1 MAKRNNIC
9 HSGGCPGSDME
20 WENQSSKY
28 DIKTIA
34 YSFQGHVQE
43 GKYPKILSLE
53 ELEEGWEQVLL
64 CEKPIKRP
72 LYKIKYTPY
81 VKHLL
86 CRNWFQVKNSEAIY
100 AIGNLITGSD
110 KLVNGGTGWAVQ
122 MAINNNK
129 PVYLFEQNF
138 GEWFMFYYPQNK
150 FTEISSIPTLTTNFA
165 GIGTRKIN
173 EAGRKAIKEILEFNL
188 NGKIKI

>member
-1 MAKRNNIC
+1 
-9 HSGGCPGSDME
+9 
-20 WENQSSKY
+20 
-28 DIKTIA
+28 
-34 YSFQGHVQE
+34 
-43 GKYPKILSLE
+43 
-53 ELEEGWEQVLL
+53 
-64 CEKPIKRP
+64 
-72 LYKIKYTPY
+72 
-81 VKHLL
+81 
-86 CRNWFQVKNSEAIY
+86 
-100 AIGNLITGSD
+100 
-110 KLVNGGTGWAVQ
+110 

-188 NGKIKI
+188 NG